1 MVAAAQ
7 YSTFAPARI
16 KATGQCK
23 FSDKCLSGLIVNQFG
38 SDQGSRRRQP
48 SSDIQ
53 GPLYVGTNPLRPIES
68 PCISHA
74 NTCPFPPGVDF
85 RIPLRLVFKIRIKCE
100 ELPEIAVPPFGA
112 QAVEEQAFGTASGQA
127 IEPPRTASLG
137 GISGAEVCAKTTAA
151 SRRGT
156 KRFGMLTLEHSTR
169 SRLPAI
175 KLNFT
180 MWAD

>member
-1 MVAAAQ
+1 MVAAAR

-53 GPLYVGTNPLRPIES
+53 CPLYVGTNPLRPIES

-100 ELPEIAVPPFGA
+100 ELPEIAVPPFGRKRSRSKPSES
-112 QAVEEQAFGTASGQA
+112 QAARR
-127 IEPPRTASLG
+127 PPDAHRIAGRNFRRRKSVQRPPLPAG
-137 GISGAEVCAKTTAA
+137 EG
-151 SRRGT
+151 RRG
-156 KRFGMLTLEHSTR
+156 L
-169 SRLPAI
+169 AC
-175 KLNFT
+175 
-180 MWAD
+180 